1 MTLERADEAMQQY
14 MAQQGVY
21 DDNFMPFAT
30 PAPSMEPILVITN
43 TGGALGSDTPEC
55 EHCGGVTEKNGMAW
69 QCQTCKGWS
78 GLQHE

>member
-14 MAQQGVY
+14 MAQEGVY
-21 DDNFMPFAT
+21 PSYFTPFT
-30 PAPSMEPILVITN
+30 KPIQPLEPILVISHN
-43 TGGALGSDTPEC
+43 GDALGSDNPEC

-78 GLQHE
+78 GLRH